1 METKHV
7 RKGPNEIF
15 GLQPKYLRHNLWQK
29 DAVLSPT
36 TAEWSE
42 TAKPLPRPSLSEI
55 LNPISSKTIAD
66 NPNLFQVRTPIKVD
80 MFESLLEHH
89 PNPSFV
95 QSICAGLREGFWPW
109 ADTLLDSLP
118 QIHDES
124 RPMPLD
130 DKQASF
136 IRDQCAKEQQK
147 GFFSNSFGSHLLP
160 GMYSMP
166 IYAVPKPHST
176 DLRLVTDHSAGSYSL
191 NSMIDH
197 SKVTGFPLDNVRHH
211 GEMLYDIRR
220 SIGNVSL
227 TLWKSDIADAYRLLP
242 MSPYWQIKQIIT
254 IDGQRYVDHNLAF
267 GSSGSPGIFI
277 SFNSLVA
284 WIAKNV
290 KGIDYLFD
298 YVNDSSGC
306 NLLGDTQYYEPYQK
320 YFPTN
325 QTCLLLLWDELG
337 IPHKPHKQIFGN
349 PLTIIGIDVDANKM
363 TLTLP
368 QESRLRL
375 VDELHFWIAK
385 PPKSSSGSFKLKHWQ
400 RMTGWFNWAL
410 NVFPLLRPALNNVY
424 VKMSGKDKRDQRVY
438 INNAVREDLIWALT
452 HIENSDGVHLYKSL
466 SWTPS
471 LADYVIYCD
480 ACPGGLGFWYPSLKE
495 GCYAAT
501 PVNIPTNA
509 IFYFETLSVISAL
522 DNIQAKAPKNSKI
535 LIYMDNMNTVDI
547 FRSLHCLPAYNHLLR
562 HAVDIL
568 LKNDYSLCVLQIGRA
583 HV

>member
-1 METKHV
+1 MVRLMSWQCWHNLKKQVASGHRRLSRVCKRPSHTLITRWECLRGPERSAGSREVVVDCLLTTVQVYRTYQHGHVTGRSHATVPPAHAKTPTQNANTDISVKTVTSPAMETKPV

-42 TAKPLPRPSLSEI
+42 TANPLPRPPLSEI

-80 MFESLLEHH
+80 VFESLLEHH
-89 PNPSFV
+89 PNPSFIK
-95 QSICAGLREGFWPW
+95 SICAGLREGFWPW

-118 QIHDES
+118 QTHDES

-147 GFFSNSFGSHLLP
+147 GFFSDSFGTHLLP

-166 IYAVPKPHST
+166 IYAVPKPHSI
-176 DLRLVTDHSAGSYSL
+176 DLRLVTDHSTGPYSL

-197 SKVTGFPLDNVRHH
+197 SKVTGFPLDNVCHH
-211 GEMLYDIRR
+211 GEMLYDVRR

-284 WIAKNV
+284 WIAKHV

-298 YVNDSSGC
+298 YVDDSLGC

-320 YFPTN
+320 YLLTN
-325 QTCLLLLWDELG
+325 QTRLLLLWDELG

-349 PLTIIGIDVDANKM
+349 PLTIIGIDVDANRM

-375 VDELHFWIAK
+375 IDELHFWQLQTKTLATDDGMVQLG
-385 PPKSSSGSFKLKHWQ
+385 PKRFSSPLTRSKQCLRENEQERQKRSTGLHQQ
-400 RMTGWFNWAL
+400 RH
-410 NVFPLLRPALNNVY
+410 
-424 VKMSGKDKRDQRVY
+424 QR
-438 INNAVREDLIWALT
+438 
-452 HIENSDGVHLYKSL
+452 
-466 SWTPS
+466 
-471 LADYVIYCD
+471 
-480 ACPGGLGFWYPSLKE
+480 
-495 GCYAAT
+495 
-501 PVNIPTNA
+501 
-509 IFYFETLSVISAL
+509 
-522 DNIQAKAPKNSKI
+522 
-535 LIYMDNMNTVDI
+535 
-547 FRSLHCLPAYNHLLR
+547 
-562 HAVDIL
+562 
-568 LKNDYSLCVLQIGRA
+568 
-583 HV
+583 